1 MAFSLP
7 ETFLGIWEGTPTFS
21 MLGPWTQQDKP
32 FQFSISQIPTSLDY
46 IFENELNFEG
56 VDMGWQRFYVA
67 ANDNSTTDNGI
78 LAGDLHYCG
87 WLDDFTAT
95 SQLTGANPPRYNR
108 FNLESQTESS
118 VTFCYDSDD
127 IGAFEM
133 DINRFVHLNMN
144 PFMSGCSRCDCANW
158 TITHNEETDTL
169 TSLLQMSGGEGHT
182 HSKHL
187 LVELAR
193 AGPPPVHDESLV
205 YGSGCDFSGKDSQPV
220 NPVNDVD
227 VVEAKRSSTG
237 CPFLSQRSKAQKS
250 QLKQASS
257 PPPSHCYV
265 INKATDYHLSWTLD
279 ETSSVLNITVSAP
292 AESASTW
299 VAIGFRPK
307 GRSYD
312 ESYTEK
318 LSSKHTN
325 FGMQGADIVAGSVS
339 NGVRTLYAELYTGPP
354 IASTDLEISEES
366 VNVINQRVEL
376 SFSRPV
382 LSGNLFKVYKDND
395 ASIIS
400 SDSDIIWAIGSDDD
414 AGSCSYHDENRGYR
428 FIDWQDPESHLDDSM
443 KC

>member
-1 MAFSLP
+1 MVFALP
-7 ETFLGIWEGTPTFS
+7 ETFLGLWEGVPSFS
-21 MLGPWTQQDKP
+21 MLGPWTQQHP
-32 FQFSISQIPTSLDY
+32 FQFSISQTTFLDY
-46 IFENELNFEG
+46 VFENQLNFEG

-67 ANDNSTTDNGI
+67 ANDDSATDNGI

-87 WLDDFTAT
+87 WLNEFTAT
-95 SQLTGANPPRYNR
+95 SELTGANPPRYNR

-158 TITHNEETDTL
+158 TITRNEETDTL
-169 TSLLQMSGGEGHT
+169 TSFLQMSGGEGHT
-182 HSKHL
+182 HSYHL
-187 LVELAR
+187 LVELTR
-193 AGPPPVHDESLV
+193 AGPPPVHNESLV
-205 YGSGCDFSGKDSQPV
+205 YGSGCDFTGKDAQPV
-220 NPVNDVD
+220 EPVDED
-227 VVEAKRSSTG
+227 DLVEAKRFSGG
-237 CPFLSQRSKAQKS
+237 CPFLSQRLKAQITSTETKANL
-250 QLKQASS
+250 QDPVQ
-257 PPPSHCYV
+257 HCYV
-265 INKATDYHLSWTLD
+265 INKASDFHLSWTLD
-279 ETSSVLNITVSAP
+279 ETLSALKLTISAP
-292 AESASTW
+292 AESDSTW

-339 NGVRTLYAELYTGPP
+339 NGVRTLFAELFTGPP
-354 IASTDLEISEES
+354 ITSADLEISEES
-366 VNVINQRVEL
+366 VNIIHQRVEL
-376 SFSRPV
+376 SFSRPI
-382 LSGNLFKVYKDND
+382 LSGYLFNVYKDND

-400 SDSDIIWAIGSDDD
+400 SESDIIWAIGSDDD
-414 AGSCSYHDENRGYR
+414 AGSCSYHNENRGYR
-428 FIDWQDPESHLDDSM
+428 FIDWQDPESHLDDST